1 LLAIGSERYVPYR
14 PRTAPEELLTQA
26 NAILGFGQMS
36 LAKVVMICA
45 REDAPQLD
53 VQDIPAV
60 FAHVLAR
67 IDFRR
72 DLHFQTR
79 TTIDTLDYSGEGFN
93 RGSKLVMAAVGEPI
107 RPLETQLPSA
117 LPEGFS
123 DPRVAMPGVLLVKG
137 PAYQRADLRRFCAA
151 FSAQDAIARFALIVL
166 VDDSEFAAR
175 TLNNFLWVT
184 FTRMNPALDTDGI
197 GAFSEDKHWGCS
209 GSFVID
215 ARKKPHHAPP
225 LVEDPEVTRRV
236 DALGAAGGPL
246 AGLW

>member
-1 LLAIGSERYVPYR
+1 
-14 PRTAPEELLTQA
+14 
-26 NAILGFGQMS
+26 MS

-137 PAYQRADLRRFCAA
+137 PAYRRADLRRFCAA